1 LVIIPAVPSWLWYA
15 AGSVLALIAVAM
27 VLDEIGAWRDRRRYP
42 PPGQLVRVGRRRIHV
57 RVVGRGTPTVVLEA
71 GSGEWSSHWN
81 PVIDA
86 LSSSMTVVAY
96 DRAGLG
102 WSDPGRP
109 PRSCAAIAADL
120 DHVLAALDLPG
131 PYILVGHSSG
141 AIFARYFA
149 HTRPDA
155 TAGLVLVD
163 PFCENMEARFQAEG
177 VGFPDPPRW
186 LTAVQVAITR
196 LGVPRLMQALAPAP
210 ANDPVGPEVSHKWL
224 RPVFLRATAL
234 EAAAGKSCDEE
245 LISVRERSCLPVRVL
260 TARETMGPEFAPSE
274 AFRDQYNR
282 IWVDEHTKLLAWFDD
297 ARHTIVDGVDH
308 MIQLRDPA
316 VVAEAISDVA
326 GRVDARRT
334 SSRT

>member
-1 LVIIPAVPSWLWYA
+1 MPTWLWYV
-15 AGSVLALIAVAM
+15 AGFALALIAAAM
-27 VLDEIGAWRDRRRYP
+27 VLEETGAWRDRRRYP
-42 PPGQLVRVGRRRIHV
+42 PPGRFVRVGRRRIHV

-71 GSGEWSSHWN
+71 GSGEWSSHWK

-86 LSSSMTVVAY
+86 LSDSMTVVAY

-131 PYILVGHSSG
+131 PYVLVGHSSG

-155 TAGLVLVD
+155 AAGLVLVD
-163 PFCENMEARFQAEG
+163 PFCESMEARWQAEG

-186 LTAVQVAITR
+186 LTAVQLAVTR
-196 LGVPRLMQALAPAP
+196 LGIPRLMQALAQPP
-210 ANDPVGPEVSHKWL
+210 ANDPLGPDVSHKWL
-224 RPVFLRATAL
+224 RPAFVRATSL

-245 LISVRERSCLPVRVL
+245 LIGVRERLRLPVHVL
-260 TARETMGPEFAPSE
+260 TARETMGPELAPSE

-282 IWVDEHTKLLAWFDD
+282 IWVDEHAKLLAWFDD

-308 MIQLRDPA
+308 MIQLGEPA
-316 VVAEAISDVA
+316 VVAEAIRDLA
-326 GRVDARRT
+326 HRVDARRT
-334 SSRT
+334 